1 LHVRFR
7 IPEWE
12 IVMHSARLFC
22 ARAPKWQF
30 LLAAVALVFG
40 GIAGTPAARATVIDM
55 AAANA
60 AGRLVTL
67 QQPNGSWPQ
76 DPNFADN
83 QGPLLVGMMQSYSN
97 SNNASY
103 LTSAQ
108 NSGTFIINNA
118 PTFATPPASPNFL
131 GDETYGLTRLGAV
144 QPTYLAPVIQYY
156 NISVPAQSGGTGGYA
171 DRLVNHYTTTFNDES
186 QAAIY
191 LAYHAVAA
199 NAINATDRAVWR
211 QKLIDTLGKVD
222 DNDFFPVGALGA
234 GVWALAQTGTG
245 LDNTTITGTSSVLNG
260 KQLSQLPAFLT
271 SQIVP
276 SGGNA
281 NTFFFDFAHTQSGF
295 TEDTAFGLLGME
307 AANAANPGLGLAST
321 ILNGETAL
329 TNAVDANGLTYVD
342 VSKNAPAY
350 NVYAGRFLQAVPEPT
365 SAGAIL
371 IFVAGLMGQRRGQR
385 GAK

>member
-1 LHVRFR
+1 ML
-7 IPEWE
+7 
-12 IVMHSARLFC
+12 SARSFC
-22 ARAPKWQF
+22 ARCAPRF
-30 LLAAVALVFG
+30 CSALAAGVLVLAIG
-40 GIAGTPAARATVIDM
+40 SIGVSPARGTVVDT

-83 QGPLLVGMMQSYSN
+83 QGPLLTGMMQSYTY
-97 SNNASY
+97 SNNPSY
-103 LTSAQ
+103 LSKAQ

-118 PTFATPPASPNFL
+118 PSFASPPASPNFL
-131 GDETYGLTRLGAV
+131 GDETYGLARLAAV
-144 QPTYLAPVIQYY
+144 NPTYLAPVVQYY
-156 NISVPAQSGGTGGYA
+156 NTSVPAQSGGTAGYA
-171 DRLVNHYTTTFNDES
+171 DRLVNHYTTIFNDES

-191 LAYHAVAA
+191 LAYHTNAAYAVG
-199 NAINATDRAVWR
+199 ATDRGIWR

-222 DNDFFPVGALGA
+222 DADVYPVGALGA
-234 GVWALAQTGTG
+234 GVWALAQTGNG
-245 LDNTTITGTSSVLNG
+245 LDGTTISGTSTVLNG
-260 KQLSQLPAFLT
+260 KTLSQLPAFLV

-281 NTFFFDFAHTQSGF
+281 NTFFFDFGHTQSGF
-295 TEDTAFGLLGME
+295 TEDTAFGLLGLE
-307 AANAANPGLGLAST
+307 AANAANPGLGLGAT
-321 ILNGETAL
+321 ILNSETAL
-329 TNAVDANGLTYVD
+329 TNAVDANGVTYVD

-371 IFVAGLMGQRRGQR
+371 ICVLGLVGRRGKR
-385 GAK
+385 